1 MKLWKTAIVAGL
13 IAAAGVLPGEARP
26 IYQEVPPQAVLVA
39 KSASRWHGVTVLPSG
54 RIFVCYPAGESRP
67 AFSVAEIAG
76 GQAQPRFEDVAFH
89 SVQSL
94 ITADDGRLWLLDT
107 GRAEGTA
114 EAGAVPRLLLADPA
128 TDTIETVYD
137 IPAEVILPDS
147 FLDDLRVDTAAGC
160 AYITDSGHGGI
171 LVLDLATGDA
181 WRALSDIPEVRANL
195 QSIYFHKTGVYN
207 TATAH
212 SDGLELSKDR
222 KSLYFSALGS
232 DCLYAIPTAVLRD
245 RSKSVAERQKAITL
259 LSMHNVPADGM
270 VLRDNYLFMGDLA
283 DEAVWRFDLTEPNKK
298 EAGSMM
304 VELQKD
310 FRWPA
315 SFALAPDKSVYF
327 TTTAANYPKDQQAPY
342 ELYRMAWTKSMEI
355 VDYQ

>member
-1 MKLWKTAIVAGL
+1 MKFWKRFLAAGL
-13 IAAAGVLPGEARP
+13 IAAAGYLPAQARP
-26 IYQEVPPQAVLVA
+26 IYQEPPPQTALVA
-39 KSASRWHGVTVLPSG
+39 QSASLWSGVAVLPSG
-54 RIFVCYPAGESRP
+54 RIFVSYPASESRP

-76 GQAQPRFEDVAFH
+76 GRAQPRFEDMVFS

-94 ITADDGRLWLLDT
+94 VATEDGHLWLLDA
-107 GRAEGTA
+107 GRAEGVSA
-114 EAGAVPRLLLADPA
+114 AGATPRILLADPVA
-128 TDTIETVYD
+128 DAIETIYE
-137 IPAEVILPDS
+137 IPAEVMLPDS
-147 FLDDLRVDTAAGC
+147 SLDDLRVDTAAGC
-160 AYITDSGHGGI
+160 VYLTDAGHGGV
-171 LVLDLATGDA
+171 LVLDLTSGEA
-181 WRALSDIPEVRANL
+181 WRALTDIPEVRANL

-222 KSLYFSALGS
+222 KNLYFSALGG

-245 RSKSVAERQKAITL
+245 RSKSVAERQKAIVL
-259 LSMHNVPADGM
+259 LSMFNVPNDGM
-270 VLRDNYLFMGDLA
+270 VLRDNCLFMGDLA
-283 DEAVWRFDLTEPNKK
+283 DEAIWRFDLTETNKK

-304 VELQKD
+304 VELQRD

-315 SFALAPDKSVYF
+315 SFALGPDKSVYF
-327 TTTAANYPKDQQAPY
+327 ITVAANYPKDQQPPY